1 MSTPKLKFLFVFIGC
16 HLLFGGTS
24 SLGSEL
30 DNGVPPAYLY
40 ATNTKMCFYTT
51 VSIANTYAERQQGFM
66 NPPPPVGAIVFE
78 WPQPTARNFWMNNT
92 SIPLVLFRLDRT
104 GNPQTLTELSPF
116 DLTDHID
123 PTEGGRWAVEL
134 RRDWPTHIPLE
145 KLFFF
150 RFHWPTAPP
159 KLKGKCLNLYT
170 K

>member
-1 MSTPKLKFLFVFIGC
+1 MSTPKPKFLLAFIGC
-16 HLLFGGTS
+16 HLIFGGTA

-30 DNGVPPAYLY
+30 DNAAPPAYLY
-40 ATNTKMCFYTT
+40 ATNTKTCFYTT
-51 VSIANTYAERQQGFM
+51 VTIAKTHAERQQGFM

-92 SIPLVLFRLDRT
+92 STPLVLLRLDHT
-104 GNPQTLTELSPF
+104 GTPQTLTELSPF

-134 RRDWPTHIPLE
+134 RHDWPTHIPLE
-145 KLFFF
+145 TLFFF
-150 RFHWPTAPP
+150 RFHWSPEPP
-159 KLKGKCLNLYT
+159 EVERKCLSLYA